1 MNETDRPA
9 FARALFVLG
18 ETFNEPISDLRAEG
32 YFDAMKDFALA
43 EASAAIRVALRTCK
57 FFPKPVELREMVEG
71 DVDANADQ
79 GWAEVIREVRRVGYT
94 GVPIFTD
101 QNALGAL
108 RDVWGSWARLCETLP
123 GEGPELVGWMKQF
136 KSAYRSQG
144 VRARTDALAAGM
156 PAPVRQ
162 QIANIALAK
171 AMPAAPLELVGGDDD
186 ETT

>member
-1 MNETDRPA
+1 MTEADRPA

-32 YFDAMKDFALA
+32 YFDAMRDFSLE
-43 EASAAIRVALRTCK
+43 EANAAIREALRTCK

-71 DVDANADQ
+71 DVDANADR

-94 GVPIFTD
+94 GVPAFADPKVLAAVCDI
-101 QNALGAL
+101 
-108 RDVWGSWARLCETLP
+108 WGSWSRLCETLP
-123 GEGPELVGWMKQF
+123 GEGAELVGWVKQF

-156 PAPVRQ
+156 PTGLRRQ
-162 QIANIALAK
+162 VADLAEAK
-171 AMPAAPLELVGGDDD
+171 QMPAARLQLVRGDD
-186 ETT
+186 EPA

>member
-1 MNETDRPA
+1 MTETDRPA

-32 YFDAMKDFALA
+32 YFDAMRDFSL
-43 EASAAIRVALRTCK
+43 EAANAAIRVALRTCK
-57 FFPKPVELREMVEG
+57 FFPRPVELREMVEG
-71 DVDANADQ
+71 DADTNADQ
-79 GWAEVIREVRRVGYT
+79 GWAEVIREVRRVGYI
-94 GVPIFTD
+94 GVPVFTD
-101 QNALGAL
+101 PTALATV

-156 PAPVRQ
+156 PSDLRK
-162 QIANIALAK
+162 QITDIAARK
-171 AMPAAPLELVGGDDD
+171 AMPAAPLQLVTKVGY

>member
-1 MNETDRPA
+1 MTEVDRPA

-32 YFDAMKDFALA
+32 YFDAMRDFSLE

-57 FFPKPVELREMVEG
+57 FFPRPVELREMVEG
-71 DVDANADQ
+71 DTDANADQ
-79 GWAEVIREVRRVGYT
+79 GWAEVIREVRRVGYLGT
-94 GVPIFTD
+94 PMVADPV
-101 QNALGAL
+101 ALAAV
-108 RDVWGSWARLCETLP
+108 RDVWGSWRRLCETLP

-156 PAPVRQ
+156 PAALRQ
-162 QIANIALAK
+162 IIGDIAQAK
-171 AMPAAPLELVGGDDD
+171 SMPAGKLQLVRGDD
-186 ETT
+186 ET